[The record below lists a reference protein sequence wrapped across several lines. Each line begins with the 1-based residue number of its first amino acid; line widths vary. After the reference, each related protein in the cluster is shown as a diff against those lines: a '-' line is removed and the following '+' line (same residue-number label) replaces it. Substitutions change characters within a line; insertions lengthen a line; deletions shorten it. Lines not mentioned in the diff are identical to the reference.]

1 MRTVY
6 AASLAKRG
14 FTGPK
19 GLFEGPEE
27 QLRAGLTRA
36 GLPVEV
42 VNIAIS
48 IRASFA
54 AGAFD
59 IVTGDVERLGG
70 RPPKPLC
77 DVLAGAVKFPSA

>member
-1 MRTVY
+1 M
-6 AASLAKRG
+6 G
-14 FTGPK
+14 FQPV
-19 GLFEGPEE
+19 
-27 QLRAGLTRA
+27 LRRRREHEHARLHSRA

-48 IRASFA
+48 IQASFA

-70 RPPKPLC
+70 RPPKPLR
-77 DVLAGAVKFPSA
+77 DVLAGAEIS